1 MDSSSLGRPRRSR
14 IADIFRAVDGPLAD
28 VHDESVRGLEYPA
41 PAESLPEVWMAVRAS
56 LRSVLETVSI
66 ADLVAH
72 DLPPTVTELAAAYRE
87 TTQQRYGGQRYGE
100 QRVRG

>member
-1 MDSSSLGRPRRSR
+1 M
-14 IADIFRAVDGPLAD
+14 
-28 VHDESVRGLEYPA
+28 HDESLRGLDYPS

-72 DLPPTVTELAAAYRE
+72 DLPATVIELATAYRE
-87 TTQQRYGGQRYGE
+87 TNDQRYGE
-100 QRVRG
+100 QRYGEQPARR